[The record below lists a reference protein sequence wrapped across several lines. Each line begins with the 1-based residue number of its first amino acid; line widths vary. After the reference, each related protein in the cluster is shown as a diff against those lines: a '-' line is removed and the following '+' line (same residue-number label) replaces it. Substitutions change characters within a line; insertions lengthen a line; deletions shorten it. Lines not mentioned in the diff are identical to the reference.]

1 MQKSIRQSMAWLHAW
16 TGLLFGW
23 LLFAIFLMGALSYYR
38 HEISLWMQPPLAQ
51 IQIKQD
57 TAIHTAYQYLQQNA
71 PDAKTWMINLANE
84 QKPVNQLYWQKADDT
99 YESKSL
105 NPNTGK
111 ELTLTQTQG
120 GDFFYLFHFQLFG
133 MPYLIGRLIVSLA
146 AFIMLIALVSGIIT
160 HKKILTDFFTLRAF
174 KGQRSYLDFH
184 NVSSV
189 IAFPFF
195 LTITFT
201 GLAIFFYLYLP
212 WGMQKLYPENNYQYF
227 AEINSKTIPKIENN
241 NHAKMLSI
249 NNLMQSVH
257 QEWGATKYS
266 TINIKNPNTQQAQI
280 TFIEAQDHSITRN
293 PAQITLNAVTGEK
306 LHSTKNDS
314 AIATLN
320 AGVYGLHMATFAQP
334 LLRLALFFS
343 GLLGCAMIA
352 SGLLLWSLKR
362 QLQKKTEKFHF
373 GYYLVQRLNVTA
385 IIGLPIAVLS
395 YFYANRIGLML
406 QSTQNYEV
414 TTFFAVWLFIFAIS
428 LCLKK
433 QYLWKKQLA
442 IFIAL
447 AFGLPIFNLFFLL
460 QQNHIQNQIQNFAQF
475 WSFFRIDL
483 FMLIFGLLAI
493 FLYKNIQP
501 IQLKAQTKITNKL
514 ERNVQAN
521 YGESRS

>member
-1 MQKSIRQSMAWLHAW
+1 
-16 TGLLFGW
+16 
-23 LLFAIFLMGALSYYR
+23 
-38 HEISLWMQPPLAQ
+38 
-51 IQIKQD
+51 
-57 TAIHTAYQYLQQNA
+57 
-71 PDAKTWMINLANE
+71 
-84 QKPVNQLYWQKADDT
+84 
-99 YESKSL
+99 
-105 NPNTGK
+105 
-111 ELTLTQTQG
+111 
-120 GDFFYLFHFQLFG
+120 
-133 MPYLIGRLIVSLA
+133 
-146 AFIMLIALVSGIIT
+146 
-160 HKKILTDFFTLRAF
+160 
-174 KGQRSYLDFH
+174 
-184 NVSSV
+184 
-189 IAFPFF
+189 
-195 LTITFT
+195 
-201 GLAIFFYLYLP
+201 
-212 WGMQKLYPENNYQYF
+212 
-227 AEINSKTIPKIENN
+227 
-241 NHAKMLSI
+241 
-249 NNLMQSVH
+249 
-257 QEWGATKYS
+257 
-266 TINIKNPNTQQAQI
+266 
-280 TFIEAQDHSITRN
+280 
-293 PAQITLNAVTGEK
+293 
-306 LHSTKNDS
+306 
-314 AIATLN
+314 
-320 AGVYGLHMATFAQP
+320 MATFAQP

-362 QLQKKTEKFHF
+362 QLQTKTEKFHF

-475 WSFFRIDL
+475 WTFFRIDL

-501 IQLKAQTKITNKL
+501 IQLKAQTKIRNKL

-521 YGESRS
+521 HGESRS